1 MSVEEL
7 LKVVS
12 LVFIPSTGA
21 VVWLLSQ
28 VYGLR
33 GDLREIQAIL
43 RHDQES
49 MHRRTLKIEAD
60 LAALTDTM
68 RELTIDIARH
78 GKSPTHTRN

>member
-60 LAALTDTM
+60 LAELSATM
-68 RELTIDIARH
+68 RELTMDIARN
-78 GKSPTHTRN
+78 GSPPARAKN